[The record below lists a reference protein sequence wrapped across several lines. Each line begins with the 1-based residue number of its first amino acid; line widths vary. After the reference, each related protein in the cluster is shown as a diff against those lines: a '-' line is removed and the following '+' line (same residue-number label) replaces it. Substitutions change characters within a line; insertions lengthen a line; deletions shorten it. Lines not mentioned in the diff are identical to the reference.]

1 MGEMPVYHFNTCGEI
16 TAKKERIRTV
26 IDCFT
31 VSVDWIVFSAPM
43 DSTNSG
49 LKIFEKNNA
58 CTGCLRIFF
67 CHSLGD
73 TVD

>member
-1 MGEMPVYHFNTCGEI
+1 MGEMPVYHFITFGGI
-16 TAKKERIRTV
+16 TAKKERIPTV

-58 CTGCLRIFF
+58 CIGCMHIFF
-67 CHSLGD
+67 VIL
-73 TVD
+73 